1 MGLLNVTYSQCLG
14 SQNII
19 EEIELLHRKYMYCL
33 NKAVFAFFF
42 KYLQE
47 WGNVGSPRLAVLN
60 YRMTVNQQLT

>member
-33 NKAVFAFFF
+33 NKAVCLYFQIFARM
-42 KYLQE
+42 
-47 WGNVGSPRLAVLN
+47 GNVGSPRLAVLN
-60 YRMTVNQQLT
+60 YRMTANQQLT